1 MKKLAL
7 HGTGVALVTPFVAD
21 NSKQIDFQS
30 LSRLIKHVTQ
40 AQGVD
45 YLVLMGTTAETV
57 NLTIEEKCEIIN
69 FVAQNKP
76 INMPIVLGIGGNN
89 LLALESDL
97 AKLPIQLAEALMLV
111 TPYYNKPTQDGL
123 YAYYRYAHQITQHPL
138 LIYNVPGRTGINIH
152 PETSLSLARDC
163 ERIIG
168 IKEANTDISHCLKL
182 NAIAGDELCIISGN
196 DSFIPV
202 LSSLGMRGIISVCA
216 NAYPVFIAQIVRKIM
231 GSEKLSSEMLAA
243 LYNLDRLCFLE
254 NNPAGVKYILSELKI
269 CANILRLP
277 LTTITQSSSIQIQNW
292 IDTTNL
298 NFQF

>member
-1 MKKLAL
+1 MKKSAL

-21 NSKQIDFQS
+21 NSMQVDFQS

-76 INMPIVLGIGGNN
+76 TNMPLVLGIGGNN

-97 AKLPIQLAEALMLV
+97 AKLPIQLAAALMLV

-123 YAYYRYAHQITQHPL
+123 YAYYQYVHQITQHPL

-152 PETSLSLARDC
+152 PETSLSLAREC

-168 IKEANTDISHCLKL
+168 IKEANTDINHCLKL
-182 NAIAGDELCIISGN
+182 NAIAGNELCIISGN

-202 LSSLGMRGIISVCA
+202 LSSLGMHGIISVCA

-231 GSEKLSSEMLAA
+231 GSEKLSSEMLAN

-277 LTTITQSSSIQIQNW
+277 LTTITQSSAIQIQNW
-292 IDTTNL
+292 MDSTNL
-298 NFQF
+298 NF

>member
-21 NSKQIDFQS
+21 NSKQVDFQS

-76 INMPIVLGIGGNN
+76 TNMPIVLGIGGNN

-97 AKLPIQLAEALMLV
+97 AKLPIQLAAALMLV

-123 YAYYRYAHQITQHPL
+123 YAYYQYAHQITQHSL

-168 IKEANTDISHCLKL
+168 IKEANTDINHCLKL
-182 NAIAGDELCIISGN
+182 NAIAGNELCIISGN

-202 LSSLGMRGIISVCA
+202 LSSLGMHGIISVCA

-231 GSEKLSSEMLAA
+231 GSEKLSSEMLAN

-277 LTTITQSSSIQIQNW
+277 LTTITQSSAIQIQNW
-292 IDTTNL
+292 MDSTNL